1 MLTAMRR
8 ASSRVRRC
16 AAEFASLAGLALYY
30 KAPFRSAGKGFAIA
44 ADGGFFA
51 ALLEKDPLR
60 GSVQRF
66 AVSSYCFAG
75 TRRASVSESRARG
88 EEG

>member
-1 MLTAMRR
+1 MARTILIG
-8 ASSRVRRC
+8 
-16 AAEFASLAGLALYY
+16 AAIVASLAGLALYY
-30 KAPFRSAGKGFAIA
+30 KAPFRSTGKGFAIA
-44 ADGGFFA
+44 ADGGIFA

-75 TRRASVSESRARG
+75 TRRAGVSESRARG